1 MNSIVKFSEEVNGYI
16 DFSVDPEYY
25 ATSALQHESLYYA
38 ANPVVGEEPPLKT
51 WVVPHVRITETQ
63 FDDDKHAE
71 CRVDVYPKED
81 VKSGC
86 PPGWSVVLIE
96 IKLYGDKMY
105 AEVKSILYTHLFEM
119 KEGDG
124 PRTLRVYDRITLAT
138 METEEVARISET
150 SQELST
156 EEAFVLS
163 LYSDGCV
170 HAAVHEFGKFPT
182 FWKGQITSYTDDAL
196 SNDFLVE
203 DEEQTQERINAVN
216 AGAVQAA
223 SEWSAMAYA
232 VLGEEDFRGLCYEI
246 K

>member
-1 MNSIVKFSEEVNGYI
+1 MNSIVKFCKEVNGHI
-16 DFSVDPEYY
+16 DFTVDPEYY

-38 ANPVVGEEPPLKT
+38 PNPVIGEEPPLRT
-51 WVVPHVRITETQ
+51 WIVPHGREKDIQ
-63 FDDDKHAE
+63 FDDEKHAE
-71 CRVDVYPKED
+71 CRVDVYPKEA

-96 IKLYGDKMY
+96 IKLYGEITYD
-105 AEVKSILYTHLFEM
+105 EVKSVLYTNPFEL

-124 PRTLRVYDRITLAT
+124 PRKLRVYDRTTIDT
-138 METEEVARISET
+138 MGTEEVARIKET
-150 SQELST
+150 RQELSI

-163 LYSDGCV
+163 LYSNGCV

-182 FWKGQITSYTDDAL
+182 FLLGKITSYTDHVL

-203 DEEQTQERINAVN
+203 DEEQTQNQINQSN

-223 SEWSAMAYA
+223 SDWSAMD
-232 VLGEEDFRGLCYEI
+232 GWNRFST
-246 K
+246 